1 MQQAGFGLADAG
13 EFGMDD
19 FFGTGAADG
28 QPHHPTFAE
37 TFNFTQ
43 EELDALTPSE
53 REAVG
58 MEDLGGDDAGAG
70 AEDGTHIQQENENG
84 TVTNENGNNLDGDAG
99 DVQNYIEANTD
110 LPPEPPIVEED
121 EGLFREFNEIP
132 QRILD
137 RAVQREVS
145 SRFEDA
151 LDTVLGQDDPAE
163 PEVDTEFALPDDA
176 EVTGSQVIGGLGDEG
191 WTEPH
196 TSVEATKYNEMA
208 EVEMQEF
215 SPPENRLLS
224 EEAAYLAAQE
234 IRRDVG
240 AREIRDD
247 IRGLED
253 AHGEGAVEDVI
264 GGNQSL
270 WTKIKQ
276 KYRWLKRQI
285 RSSFPDG
292 SEPTPWRPSC
302 KNSRTG

>member
-13 EFGMDD
+13 EFDMEEL
-19 FFGTGAADG
+19 FGTGAADG

-37 TFNFTQ
+37 TFEFTQ

-110 LPPEPPIVEED
+110 LPPELPIVEED
-121 EGLFREFNEIP
+121 AGLFREFNEIP

-151 LDTVLGQDDPAE
+151 LDTVLGQDDPE
-163 PEVDTEFALPDDA
+163 PVVDTEFALPDDA
-176 EVTGSQVIGGLGDEG
+176 EVTGAFGDEG
-191 WTEPH
+191 WIDPH
-196 TSVEATKYNEMA
+196 TNLDAPSTTKA
-208 EVEMQEF
+208 
-215 SPPENRLLS
+215 SRC
-224 EEAAYLAAQE
+224 
-234 IRRDVG
+234 
-240 AREIRDD
+240 
-247 IRGLED
+247 
-253 AHGEGAVEDVI
+253 
-264 GGNQSL
+264 
-270 WTKIKQ
+270 
-276 KYRWLKRQI
+276 
-285 RSSFPDG
+285 RSS
-292 SEPTPWRPSC
+292 PSQ
-302 KNSRTG
+302 RIAP